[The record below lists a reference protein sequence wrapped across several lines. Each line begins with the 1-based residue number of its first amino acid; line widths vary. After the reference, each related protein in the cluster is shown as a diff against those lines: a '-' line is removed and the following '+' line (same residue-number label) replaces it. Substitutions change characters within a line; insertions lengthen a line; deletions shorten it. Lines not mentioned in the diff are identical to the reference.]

1 MGPYG
6 KNLLLNGILAGY
18 NSNGNNLIVDDII
31 INDVRN
37 GSEYRCV
44 IVNNMGTILEQSN
57 LTLLYVTST

>member
-18 NSNGNNLIVDDII
+18 SSNGNNLIIDDII

-44 IVNNMGTILEQSN
+44 IVNDMGTILEQSDP
-57 LTLLYVTST
+57 TFLYVTST